1 MKFYPITKEGSGNNK
16 HWCDCI
22 CFMVCD
28 SLMSAVMGSL
38 TFAYKLG
45 TEVGQ
50 VTLGQI
56 AKQSLF
62 PFRVTHGAIH

>member
-1 MKFYPITKEGSGNNK
+1 
-16 HWCDCI
+16 
-22 CFMVCD
+22 MVCD

-62 PFRVTHGAIH
+62 PVRVTHGAIH